1 MNKYTLVRSKEGS
14 EWVCYVKE
22 VPTMKAYGKTESEA
36 MANLTILIVEKRNN
50 ENLA

>member
-1 MNKYTLVRSKEGS
+1 MDKYTLIRLQEGS

-36 MANLTILIVEKRNN
+36 MANLSILLIEKRKNG
-50 ENLA
+50 